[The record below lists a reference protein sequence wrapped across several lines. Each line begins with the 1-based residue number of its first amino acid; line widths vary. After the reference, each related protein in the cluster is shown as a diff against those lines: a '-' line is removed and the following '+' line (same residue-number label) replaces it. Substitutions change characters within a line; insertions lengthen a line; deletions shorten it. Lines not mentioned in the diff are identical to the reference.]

1 MSDDGSSD
9 GTLKVVRTVVPDAIR
24 KRFVLKFLI
33 VLLFMGLSI
42 GAVGVFATGQI
53 TDQTQDRIENEY
65 SSLAD
70 QESTI
75 ITQWIDR
82 NRQSVRLASNNDV
95 WTSDDTATME
105 RAAQNLESESVDI
118 DALHV
123 VDATSDDVD
132 VLASTEFDS
141 SASFRGTNREWIG
154 DIEFSSLG
162 QVRTSSVYDA
172 RRTSVIGFV
181 SPVGNGDRY
190 LVLESSVDDLAS
202 EFQGS
207 QRAERGFTQVVSGDG
222 TIMIDERMGDSDSAE
237 LFSTYGDQA
246 SRQPIRDANALRD
259 TQDTSGVSS
268 SMPAQQDI
276 IDEEYAVGYAPV
288 FILNGPDNWVVLVH
302 APTSEVF
309 GFVQT
314 ISDFGLVA
322 TGAAVLLM
330 GLIGAVLGYN
340 TSSSIDRLTRKAE
353 AMESGDLDV
362 DIRTGRIDN
371 IGRLYGAFGSM
382 RDSLKEQIQEAE
394 SARKKAEVS
403 RAEAIEMSNYLQ
415 ERAEEYSE
423 IMQAGARGDLTQRM
437 EPEGENEAMDRIA
450 DDFNEMISELEKT
463 TGQLKT
469 FSEEVEES
477 GRSVQ
482 QSAETVREASE
493 QVADST
499 QKISDDAYNQKERLQ
514 SISEDMDSVADSLEA
529 FEDEAD
535 GVDFGDS
542 LRRVRE
548 VAGALNTAVELGE
561 ETMSESENVAGA
573 AEEQAAE
580 LNEVSSRAEELVRYA
595 QYLGD
600 GLNNFETDEEHEF
613 VFQTGAGGAGSAD
626 PDDGPEPGDD

>member
-1 MSDDGSSD
+1 MSDDGS
-9 GTLKVVRTVVPDAIR
+9 GGGALGLVRTVVPDAVR

-33 VLLFMGLSI
+33 VLLVMGLSI
-42 GAVGVFATGQI
+42 GAVGVFATAQI
-53 TDQTQDRIENEY
+53 TDETQNRIQSEY
-65 SSLAD
+65 SGLAE

-75 ITQWIDR
+75 TGQWVDR
-82 NRQSVRLASNNDV
+82 NRQAVSLATNDDV
-95 WTSDDTATME
+95 WSTTDTSTLEAE
-105 RAAQNLESESVDI
+105 ARNLESRSTDI
-118 DALHV
+118 TAVHV
-123 VDATSDDVD
+123 VNARLESLPIT
-132 VLASTEFDS
+132 ASTEFDS
-141 SASFRGTNREWIG
+141 SASFEGTNREYLRAMN
-154 DIEFSSLG
+154 FSSVG
-162 QVRTSSVYDA
+162 QVKTSSVYDTENGA
-172 RRTSVIGFV
+172 VVGFV
-181 SPVGNGDRY
+181 SPIGDGDRY
-190 LVLESSVDDLAS
+190 LVLESEVEELAG
-202 EFQGS
+202 EFQGAD
-207 QRAERGFTQVVSGDG
+207 RAEGGFTQVVDGDG
-222 TIMIDERMGDSDSAE
+222 TILIDERMSDGEGAE

-246 SRQPIRDANALRD
+246 SRQPIEDANARRSE
-259 TQDTSGVSS
+259 QDLGGVAP
-268 SMPAQQDI
+268 SMPAQKNI
-276 IDEEYAVGYAPV
+276 IGEEYAVGYAPV
-288 FILNGPDNWVVLVH
+288 FISNGPDDWVVLVH

-362 DIRTGRIDN
+362 DIQTGRIDN

-394 SARKKAEVS
+394 SARKEAEVS
-403 RAEAIEMSNYLQ
+403 RAEAMEMSNYLQ

-437 EPEGENEAMDRIA
+437 EPEGENEAMDQIA
-450 DDFNEMISELEKT
+450 EDFNEMVSELEMT

-469 FSEEVEES
+469 FAEEVEES

-482 QSAETVREASE
+482 QSAETVRDASE
-493 QVADST
+493 QVADSI

-529 FEDEAD
+529 FEAD

-542 LRRVRE
+542 LGQVRA
-548 VAGALNTAVELGE
+548 VASALNTAVELGE
-561 ETMSESENVAGA
+561 ETMAESENVAGA

-613 VFQTGAGGAGSAD
+613 VFQTGAGGTGGTN
-626 PDDGPEPGDD
+626 PDGGPEPGDD